1 MPLLSLYG
9 IVKRG
14 ESSISLAL
22 WERAGVRAN
31 KSEGKI
37 CSLAMLFALIHFGIS
52 LFFRNFATR

>member
-1 MPLLSLYG
+1 MTHPL
-9 IVKRG
+9 
-14 ESSISLAL
+14 
-22 WERAGVRAN
+22 GVRAN